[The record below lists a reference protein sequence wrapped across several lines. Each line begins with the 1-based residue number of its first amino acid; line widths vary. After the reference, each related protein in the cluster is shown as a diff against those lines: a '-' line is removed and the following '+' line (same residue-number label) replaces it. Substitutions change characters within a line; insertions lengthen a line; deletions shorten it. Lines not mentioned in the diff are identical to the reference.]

1 MNVLGWLRR
10 HLQAKVL
17 ALIVIILIVGFG
29 VLGVWNI
36 HIQSV
41 ALLEQSKEAS
51 RILADAM
58 VKSIESSMLEGRPDI
73 VRVLSRHLHTVKEVE
88 QITIFRTNGVEAF
101 ADLATLEQVQR
112 DASLEPEVVDKIRR
126 LEARPSR
133 TMTHPLF
140 QQAVERG
147 ETQELFETVNGIPV
161 FTLLRPLQN
170 APQCQ
175 KCHGRDH
182 RVRGVASIA
191 TSMAQTT
198 AALNRNRNQQ
208 GLVAVL
214 TILGVALTLSATIRH
229 VVLRPIR
236 DVAAAAQRIGRGDFS
251 VRVPVTIEDEIGTLA
266 AAVNQM
272 AVQLH
277 QSYTALEH
285 KAADHAAMATENA
298 ALYAQVR
305 QHAEVLEARVATRTR
320 ELEVA
325 NRHKSEFLANVSHE
339 LRTPLT
345 AIKGFVDNMLDGLTG
360 ELNPRQRRY
369 LTRIKANTDRL
380 ARLINDLLD
389 LTRIEAGRLE
399 LRPTSL
405 CLTPLITE
413 VVASLRPVA
422 ADKHI
427 QLDVAT
433 ADPDATAWADR
444 DKVTQVLTN
453 LLGNALKFT
462 PAHGRITVAIA
473 RDDAAWVQIA
483 VADTGPGIAAE
494 EATRIFDQFYQ
505 VAHVDMQRPQGT
517 GLGLPISKMLVEM
530 QCGKLWVESV
540 VGRGST
546 FYFTLPVLPPV
557 TPAGAT
563 DAEEGAWG

>member
-10 HLQAKVL
+10 RLQAKVL
-17 ALIVIILIVGFG
+17 SLIVVILIVGFG

-36 HIQSV
+36 RMQSA
-41 ALLEQSKEAS
+41 ALLEQSKEAA
-51 RILADAM
+51 RGLADAI
-58 VKSIESSMLEGRPDI
+58 VTSIESSMLEGRPDI
-73 VRVLSRHLHTVKEVE
+73 VRVLSQHLHTVKEVE

-112 DASLEPEVVDKIRR
+112 DASLEPEVVAKIRR
-126 LEARPSR
+126 LEARPTR
-133 TMTHPLF
+133 TMSHPLF
-140 QQAVERG
+140 QQAVERV
-147 ETQELFETVNGIPV
+147 ETQEFFETVDGVPV

-170 APQCQ
+170 EPPCQ

-182 RVRGVASIA
+182 RVRGVASIS

-198 AALNRNRNQQ
+198 AALRRTRNQQ
-208 GLVAVL
+208 GLVGLL
-214 TILGVALTLSATIRH
+214 TILGVALTLSATMRH

-236 DVAAAAQRIGRGDFS
+236 DLAVAAQRIGRGDFS
-251 VRVPVTIEDEIGTLA
+251 VRVPVTIEDEIGALA

-272 AVQLH
+272 AVQL
-277 QSYTALEH
+277 QRSYTELEQ

-305 QHAEVLEARVATRTR
+305 QHAEVLESRVAARTR

-360 ELNPRQRRY
+360 EMNPRQLRY

-405 CLTPLITE
+405 LLTPLVTE

-422 ADKHI
+422 EDKHI
-427 QLDVAT
+427 QLDVAA
-433 ADPDATAWADR
+433 ADPDATVWADR
-444 DKVTQVLTN
+444 DKVTQVLIN

-462 PAHGRITVAIA
+462 PAHGHITVTIT
-473 RDDAAWVQIA
+473 REGAAWVQVA
-483 VADTGPGIAAE
+483 VADTGPGIAAA
-494 EATRIFDQFYQ
+494 EAAKIFDQFYQ
-505 VAHVDMQRPQGT
+505 VAQVDTQRPHGT
-517 GLGLPISKMLVEM
+517 GLGLAIAKMLVEM
-530 QCGKLWVESV
+530 QRGRLWVESV

-546 FYFTLPVLPPV
+546 FYFTLPVLPPI
-557 TPAGAT
+557 TSAGAT
-563 DAEEGAWG
+563 DAEGRA

>member
-17 ALIVIILIVGFG
+17 TLIVIILIVGFG
-29 VLGVWNI
+29 VLVVWNI
-36 HIQSV
+36 RIQST
-41 ALLEQSKEAS
+41 ALLEQSKEAA
-51 RILADAM
+51 RVLADAM

-88 QITIFRTNGVEAF
+88 QVTIFRTNGVEAF

-133 TMTHPLF
+133 TMNHPLF

-147 ETQELFETVNGIPV
+147 ETQEFFDTVDGVPV
-161 FTLLRPLQN
+161 FTLLRPLPN
-170 APQCQ
+170 APRCQ

-198 AALNRNRNQQ
+198 AALRRNRNQQ
-208 GLVAVL
+208 GLVALL
-214 TILGVALTLSATIRH
+214 TILGVALTLSATMRH

-266 AAVNQM
+266 AAVNHM

-277 QSYTALEH
+277 QSYTALED

-325 NRHKSEFLANVSHE
+325 
-339 LRTPLT
+339 T
-345 AIKGFVDNMLDGLTG
+345 AIN
-360 ELNPRQRRY
+360 RSSW
-369 LTRIKANTDRL
+369 
-380 ARLINDLLD
+380 
-389 LTRIEAGRLE
+389 
-399 LRPTSL
+399 PTS
-405 CLTPLITE
+405 
-413 VVASLRPVA
+413 AMNS
-422 ADKHI
+422 
-427 QLDVAT
+427 
-433 ADPDATAWADR
+433 
-444 DKVTQVLTN
+444 
-453 LLGNALKFT
+453 
-462 PAHGRITVAIA
+462 A
-473 RDDAAWVQIA
+473 R
-483 VADTGPGIAAE
+483 
-494 EATRIFDQFYQ
+494 R
-505 VAHVDMQRPQGT
+505 
-517 GLGLPISKMLVEM
+517 
-530 QCGKLWVESV
+530 
-540 VGRGST
+540 
-546 FYFTLPVLPPV
+546 
-557 TPAGAT
+557 
-563 DAEEGAWG
+563 